1 MKGERIPMSS
11 STQPFEFAVDEASDL
26 PLWVQLKRRMAFLI
40 ESGHYKPGDQ
50 LPTVRGLASEIS
62 VNYNTVNKVYLSLA
76 ADGYI
81 ESVRGRGAF
90 VLELPTQGDDTL
102 AQESEELVSEF
113 VQSCRHL
120 GLSYDDIIACVSRHI
135 KKLEYAHDYENGGN
149 VVPLSSQLKRK
160 NSEKE
165 A

>member
-1 MKGERIPMSS
+1 MSHS
-11 STQPFEFAVDEASDL
+11 RQSFEFSVDEASDL
-26 PLWVQLKRRMAFLI
+26 PLWVQLKRRMVFLI
-40 ESGHYKPGDQ
+40 ETGHYNPGDQ

-90 VLELPTQGDDTL
+90 VLDLPTQGDDSL
-102 AQESEELVSEF
+102 AQESEELVNEF
-113 VQSCRHL
+113 IQACRQL
-120 GLSYDDIIACVSRHI
+120 GLSYDDILACVARRI
-135 KKLEYAHDYENGGN
+135 KKLQYEEDYENGGN
-149 VVPLSSQLKRK
+149 VVPLSTQHKRK
-160 NSEKE
+160 SSGQE